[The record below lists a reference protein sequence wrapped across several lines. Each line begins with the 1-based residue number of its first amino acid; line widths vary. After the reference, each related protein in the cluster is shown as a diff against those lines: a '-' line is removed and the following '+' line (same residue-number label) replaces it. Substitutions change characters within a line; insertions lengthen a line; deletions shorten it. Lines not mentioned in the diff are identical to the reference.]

1 MGLLTEPNAWV
12 RAVLGHFFFVYIH
25 PFPDGNGRTARFL
38 MNAILVTGGFP
49 WVIVRVSQREK
60 YFAALEKASINGD
73 ILALSDFLREEMAAA
88 GKN

>member
-1 MGLLTEPNAWV
+1 
-12 RAVLGHFFFVYIH
+12 
-25 PFPDGNGRTARFL
+25 
-38 MNAILVTGGFP
+38 MNAILVTGGYP

-60 YFAALEKASINGD
+60 YFAALEKASIKAD